1 MKNLLTIDSTFCTS
15 ELCELGKK
23 YPTDKS
29 PINQAPE
36 LHKHAYTAIYNLL
49 FAHLKHKKINI
60 AEIGIFHNMSIHCLR
75 EFFPKAVIHGYE
87 YNTALI
93 ENAKR
98 ANLPDVSYME
108 INVFSKENIT
118 NAFENS
124 QTTYDIIIDDSTHQP
139 QHQLNVIECCMKY
152 LNSGGYMIIEDLF
165 KNVDTSI
172 FESVLD
178 NMSQV
183 AYYVFINADHEKRFS
198 GTWNNDRLLII
209 IKGDDE

>member
-1 MKNLLTIDSTFCTS
+1 MKNLITIDSTFCVS
-15 ELCELGKK
+15 ELCKLGKK

-29 PINQAPE
+29 PINQAPD

-75 EFFPKAVIHGYE
+75 EFFENSTIHGYE
-87 YNTALI
+87 YNTSLI
-93 ENAKR
+93 ENAKL
-98 ANLPDVSYME
+98 ANLRDVSYMQ
-108 INVFSKENIT
+108 INVSSKDNII

-124 QTTYDIIIDDSTHQP
+124 KTNYDIIIDDSTHEP

-152 LNSGGYMIIEDLF
+152 LNSGGYMIIEDIF
-165 KNVDTSI
+165 KNLDTSI

-178 NMSQV
+178 NMPQV
-183 AYYVFINADHEKRFS
+183 AHYVFINADHENKFS
-198 GTWNNDRLLII
+198 GTWDNDRILII
-209 IKGDDE
+209 IKGNDK